1 MDANVTKIIV
11 LALYLIGMVIIGY
24 VYYKKTSDFAD
35 YVLGG
40 RKLGSWTA
48 ALSAQASDMS
58 GWLLIGLPGA
68 AYVAGIEAA
77 WIAIG
82 LGIGTYINW
91 KVVALRLRSYT
102 EVAGDSLTLSDYFEN
117 RFRDNTNILRLVS
130 SIVIIVFF
138 SVYTSAQ
145 FSAGAKLFETLMGID
160 YTVALVLGGA
170 VIIAYTFLGG
180 FMAVSFTDFIQGMLM
195 FFALIAV
202 PFVMVA
208 ELGGFG
214 TAFEELRQVDPN
226 FLHLTK
232 TTGGSG
238 AISFIAIASNLAW
251 GLGYFGQPHILAR
264 FMAIGSTQ
272 QVKKARL
279 IAMVWVTL
287 SLTAAVFV
295 GVFGRLYITDIA
307 DPEKIFMMSV
317 DTLFFPILAGVLL
330 AAILAASMSTAD
342 SQLLVTASS
351 ISEDI
356 FKKYIK
362 KDATDDDM
370 IKIGRFAVIGIALV
384 AMVIAFDPNSSVFGL
399 VSYAWAGLGA
409 AFGPVII
416 ASLFWR
422 RTNKWG
428 AIAGMISGAVTVI
441 AWVQIA
447 KISSATIFGLYEII
461 PAFLISSV
469 LIYVVSL
476 ATEEPNQEILDEFDD
491 AVAKAIK

>member
-264 FMAIGSTQ
+264 FVAIGSTQ

>member
-138 SVYTSAQ
+138 AVYTSAQ

-214 TAFEELRQVDPN
+214 TAFEGLRQVDPN

-232 TTGGSG
+232 STGGTG

-384 AMVIAFDPNSSVFGL
+384 AMVIAFDPESSVFGL

-447 KISSATIFGLYEII
+447 KVSSATIFGLYEII

-476 ATEEPNQEILDEFDD
+476 ATEKPNQEILDEFDD

>member
-1 MDANVTKIIV
+1 MDANVTKLIV
-11 LALYLIGMVIIGY
+11 LAIYLIAMVGIGY
-24 VYYKKTSDFAD
+24 VYYQKTSDFAD

-68 AYVAGIEAA
+68 AYVSGIEAA

-82 LGIGTYINW
+82 LGLGTYVNW

-130 SIVIIVFF
+130 SIVIIIFF
-138 SVYTSAQ
+138 AVYTSAQ

-160 YTVALVLGGA
+160 YTVALLLGGA
-170 VIIAYTFLGG
+170 IIIAYTFLGG

-195 FFALIAV
+195 FFALLVV

-214 TAFEELRQVDPN
+214 AAFDGLRQVDPN

-232 TTGGSG
+232 STGGG
-238 AISFIAIASNLAW
+238 AVSFIAIASNLAW
-251 GLGYFGQPHILAR
+251 GLGYFGQPHVLAR

-279 IAMVWVTL
+279 IAMVWVAI
-287 SLTAAVFV
+287 SLTAATFV
-295 GVFGRLYITDIA
+295 GVFGRLYITGID

-317 DTLFFPILAGVLL
+317 DTLFIPVIAGVLL

-356 FKKYIK
+356 YKKYLK
-362 KDATDDDM
+362 KDATDDQM
-370 IKIGRFAVIGIALV
+370 LKVSRFSVIGIAVIAL
-384 AMVIAFDPNSSVFGL
+384 VIAFDPNSSVFAL

-409 AFGPVII
+409 AFGPVIV

-441 AWVQIA
+441 AWIQIA
-447 KISSATIFGLYEII
+447 KVSSATIFGLYELL
-461 PAFLISSV
+461 PAFIISSIS
-469 LIYVVSL
+469 IYVVSL
-476 ATEEPNQEILDEFDD
+476 LTEKPSQEILDEYDD

>member
-11 LALYLIGMVIIGY
+11 LALYLVGMVIIGY

-138 SVYTSAQ
+138 AVYTSAQ

-160 YTVALVLGGA
+160 YTIALILGGA
-170 VIIAYTFLGG
+170 VIILYTFLGG

-214 TAFEELRQVDPN
+214 TAFEGLRQVDPN

-232 TTGGSG
+232 TTGGTG

-264 FMAIGSTQ
+264 FMAIGTTQ

-441 AWVQIA
+441 GWVQIA
-447 KISSATIFGLYEII
+447 KVSSATIFGLYEII
-461 PAFLISSV
+461 PAFFISSV

>member
-11 LALYLIGMVIIGY
+11 LALYLVGMVIIGY

-441 AWVQIA
+441 AL
-447 KISSATIFGLYEII
+447 S
-461 PAFLISSV
+461 LIH
-469 LIYVVSL
+469 I
-476 ATEEPNQEILDEFDD
+476 
-491 AVAKAIK
+491 

>member
-1 MDANVTKIIV
+1 
-11 LALYLIGMVIIGY
+11 
-24 VYYKKTSDFAD
+24 
-35 YVLGG
+35 
-40 RKLGSWTA
+40 
-48 ALSAQASDMS
+48 
-58 GWLLIGLPGA
+58 
-68 AYVAGIEAA
+68 
-77 WIAIG
+77 
-82 LGIGTYINW
+82 
-91 KVVALRLRSYT
+91 
-102 EVAGDSLTLSDYFEN
+102 
-117 RFRDNTNILRLVS
+117 
-130 SIVIIVFF
+130 
-138 SVYTSAQ
+138 
-145 FSAGAKLFETLMGID
+145 
-160 YTVALVLGGA
+160 
-170 VIIAYTFLGG
+170 
-180 FMAVSFTDFIQGMLM
+180 
-195 FFALIAV
+195 
-202 PFVMVA
+202 
-208 ELGGFG
+208 
-214 TAFEELRQVDPN
+214 
-226 FLHLTK
+226 
-232 TTGGSG
+232 
-238 AISFIAIASNLAW
+238 
-251 GLGYFGQPHILAR
+251 
-264 FMAIGSTQ
+264 MAIGTTQ

-441 AWVQIA
+441 GWVQIA
-447 KISSATIFGLYEII
+447 KVSSATIFGLYEII
-461 PAFLISSV
+461 PAFFISSV

>member
-11 LALYLIGMVIIGY
+11 LALYLVGMVIIGY

-130 SIVIIVFF
+130 SIVIIIFF
-138 SVYTSAQ
+138 AVYTSAQ

-160 YTVALVLGGA
+160 YTIALILGGA
-170 VIIAYTFLGG
+170 VIILYTFLGG

-214 TAFEELRQVDPN
+214 TAFEGLRQVDPN

-232 TTGGSG
+232 TTGGTG

-441 AWVQIA
+441 GWVQIA
-447 KISSATIFGLYEII
+447 KVSSATIFGLYEII
-461 PAFLISSV
+461 PAFFISSV

>member
-138 SVYTSAQ
+138 AVYTSAQ

-160 YTVALVLGGA
+160 YTVALILGGA
-170 VIIAYTFLGG
+170 VIILYTFLGG
-180 FMAVSFTDFIQGMLM
+180 FMAVSFTDFILGMLM
-195 FFALIAV
+195 FFALIIV

-214 TAFEELRQVDPN
+214 TAFEGLRQVDPN

-232 TTGGSG
+232 TTGGTG

-441 AWVQIA
+441 GWVQIA
-447 KISSATIFGLYEII
+447 KVSSATIFGLYEII
-461 PAFLISSV
+461 PAFIISSV

-491 AVAKAIK
+491 AVAKAVK

>member
-1 MDANVTKIIV
+1 MDANVIKIIV
-11 LALYLIGMVIIGY
+11 LAIYLIAMVGIGY
-24 VYYKKTSDFAD
+24 VYYQKTSDFAD

-68 AYVAGIEAA
+68 AYVSGIEAA

-82 LGIGTYINW
+82 LGLGTYVNW

-102 EVAGDSLTLSDYFEN
+102 EVAGDALTLSDYFEN

-130 SIVIIVFF
+130 SIVIIIFF
-138 SVYTSAQ
+138 AVYTSAQ

-160 YTVALVLGGA
+160 YTVALLLGGA
-170 VIIAYTFLGG
+170 IIIAYTFLGG

-195 FFALIAV
+195 FFALLVV

-214 TAFEELRQVDPN
+214 TAFEGLRQVDPN

-232 TTGGSG
+232 STGGG
-238 AISFIAIASNLAW
+238 AVSFIAIASNLAW
-251 GLGYFGQPHILAR
+251 GLGYFGQPHVLAR

-279 IAMVWVTL
+279 IAMVWVAI
-287 SLTAAVFV
+287 SLTAATFV
-295 GVFGRLYITDIA
+295 GVFGRLYITGID

-317 DTLFFPILAGVLL
+317 DTLFIPVIAGVLL

-356 FKKYIK
+356 YKKYIK
-362 KDATDDDM
+362 KDATDDQM
-370 IKIGRFAVIGIALV
+370 LKVSRFSVIGIAVIAL
-384 AMVIAFDPNSSVFGL
+384 VIAFDPDSSVFAL

-441 AWVQIA
+441 AWIQIA
-447 KISSATIFGLYEII
+447 KVSSATIFGLYELL
-461 PAFLISSV
+461 PAFIISSIS
-469 LIYVVSL
+469 IYVVSL
-476 ATEEPNQEILDEFDD
+476 LTEKPSQEILDEYDD

>member
-1 MDANVTKIIV
+1 MEGNMTKIIV
-11 LALYLIGMVIIGY
+11 LSIYLIGMIY
-24 VYYKKTSDFAD
+24 VGFIYYRRTSDFSD

-68 AYVAGIEAA
+68 AYLAGLEAA

-91 KVVALRLRSYT
+91 KVVARRLRSYT
-102 EVAGDSLTLSDYFEN
+102 EIAGDALTLSDYFEN
-117 RFRDNTNILRLVS
+117 RFRDHTHILRLVS
-130 SIVIIVFF
+130 SLVIIVFF
-138 SVYTSAQ
+138 AVYTSAQ

-160 YTVALVLGGA
+160 YTVALILGSL

-195 FFALIAV
+195 FFALIVV
-202 PFVMVA
+202 PFVILG
-208 ELGGFG
+208 ELGGWTSAM
-214 TAFEELRQVDPN
+214 TALDGVAPN
-226 FLHLTK
+226 YMNLIRATE
-232 TTGGSG
+232 GGG
-238 AISFIAIASNLAW
+238 VLPVIAIVSNLAW

-264 FMAIGSTQ
+264 FMAVKRTEDI
-272 QVKKARL
+272 KKARW
-279 IAMVWVTL
+279 IAMVWVSVTL
-287 SLTAAVFV
+287 AAAVV
-295 GVFGRLYITDIA
+295 IGILGRVYLPGIP
-307 DPEKIFMMSV
+307 DPEKIFMLSV
-317 DTLFFPILAGVLL
+317 DVLFVPVIAGVLL

-356 FKKYIK
+356 YKKYIN
-362 KDATDDDM
+362 KDATDQEM
-370 IKIGRFAVIGIALV
+370 IKVGRLAVVGIALV
-384 AMVIAFDPNSSVFGL
+384 AMGIALDPDSSVFSL

-409 AFGPVII
+409 SFGPVIL

-428 AIAGMISGAVTVI
+428 AIAGMITGAVGVVGWTRL
-441 AWVQIA
+441 AG
-447 KISSATIFGLYEII
+447 ISDAAIFGLYEIV
-461 PAFLISSV
+461 PAFLLSG
-469 LIYVVSL
+469 LAIYAVSL
-476 ATEEPNQEILDEFDD
+476 LTEAPEAEILAEYDRM
-491 AVAKAIK
+491 AG

>member
-11 LALYLIGMVIIGY
+11 LALYLVGMVIIGY

-138 SVYTSAQ
+138 AVYTSAQ

-160 YTVALVLGGA
+160 YTIALILGGA
-170 VIIAYTFLGG
+170 VIILYTFLGG

-214 TAFEELRQVDPN
+214 TAFEGLRQVDPN

-232 TTGGSG
+232 TTGGTG

-264 FMAIGSTQ
+264 FMAIGTTQ

-441 AWVQIA
+441 GWVQIA
-447 KISSATIFGLYEII
+447 KVSSATIFGLYEII
-461 PAFLISSV
+461 PAFFISSV

-476 ATEEPNQEILDEFDD
+476 ATEKPNQEILDEFDD

>member
-1 MDANVTKIIV
+1 
-11 LALYLIGMVIIGY
+11 
-24 VYYKKTSDFAD
+24 
-35 YVLGG
+35 
-40 RKLGSWTA
+40 
-48 ALSAQASDMS
+48 
-58 GWLLIGLPGA
+58 
-68 AYVAGIEAA
+68 
-77 WIAIG
+77 
-82 LGIGTYINW
+82 
-91 KVVALRLRSYT
+91 
-102 EVAGDSLTLSDYFEN
+102 
-117 RFRDNTNILRLVS
+117 
-130 SIVIIVFF
+130 
-138 SVYTSAQ
+138 
-145 FSAGAKLFETLMGID
+145 
-160 YTVALVLGGA
+160 
-170 VIIAYTFLGG
+170 
-180 FMAVSFTDFIQGMLM
+180 
-195 FFALIAV
+195 
-202 PFVMVA
+202 
-208 ELGGFG
+208 
-214 TAFEELRQVDPN
+214 
-226 FLHLTK
+226 
-232 TTGGSG
+232 
-238 AISFIAIASNLAW
+238 
-251 GLGYFGQPHILAR
+251 
-264 FMAIGSTQ
+264 
-272 QVKKARL
+272 
-279 IAMVWVTL
+279 
-287 SLTAAVFV
+287 
-295 GVFGRLYITDIA
+295 RLYITDIA

-441 AWVQIA
+441 GWVQIA
-447 KISSATIFGLYEII
+447 KVSSATIFGLYEII
-461 PAFLISSV
+461 PAFFISSV

>member
-1 MDANVTKIIV
+1 
-11 LALYLIGMVIIGY
+11 
-24 VYYKKTSDFAD
+24 
-35 YVLGG
+35 
-40 RKLGSWTA
+40 
-48 ALSAQASDMS
+48 MS

-68 AYVAGIEAA
+68 AYVSGIEAA

-82 LGIGTYINW
+82 LGLGTYVNW

-102 EVAGDSLTLSDYFEN
+102 EVAGDALTLSDYFEN

-130 SIVIIVFF
+130 SIVIIIFF
-138 SVYTSAQ
+138 AVYTSAQ

-160 YTVALVLGGA
+160 YTVALLLGGA
-170 VIIAYTFLGG
+170 IIIAYTFLGG

-195 FFALIAV
+195 FFALLVV

-214 TAFEELRQVDPN
+214 TAFEGLRQVDPN

-232 TTGGSG
+232 STGGG
-238 AISFIAIASNLAW
+238 AVSFIAIASNLAW
-251 GLGYFGQPHILAR
+251 GLGYFGQPHVLAR

-279 IAMVWVTL
+279 IAMVWVAI
-287 SLTAAVFV
+287 SLTAATFV
-295 GVFGRLYITDIA
+295 GVFGRLYITGID

-317 DTLFFPILAGVLL
+317 DTLFIPVIAGVLL

-356 FKKYIK
+356 YKKYIK
-362 KDATDDDM
+362 KDATDDQM
-370 IKIGRFAVIGIALV
+370 LKVSRFSVIGIAVIAL
-384 AMVIAFDPNSSVFGL
+384 VIAFDPDSSVFAL

-441 AWVQIA
+441 AWIQIA
-447 KISSATIFGLYEII
+447 KVSSATIFGLYELL
-461 PAFLISSV
+461 PAFIISSIS
-469 LIYVVSL
+469 IYVVSL
-476 ATEEPNQEILDEFDD
+476 LTEKPSQEILDEYDD

>member
-441 AWVQIA
+441 AWIQIA
-447 KISSATIFGLYEII
+447 KVSSATIFGLYELL
-461 PAFLISSV
+461 PAFIISSIS
-469 LIYVVSL
+469 IYVVSL
-476 ATEEPNQEILDEFDD
+476 LTEKPSQEILDEYDD

>member
-1 MDANVTKIIV
+1 MDANVTKLIV
-11 LALYLIGMVIIGY
+11 LAIYLIAMVGIGY
-24 VYYKKTSDFAD
+24 VYYQKTSDFAD

-68 AYVAGIEAA
+68 AYVSGIEAA

-82 LGIGTYINW
+82 LGLGTYVNW

-130 SIVIIVFF
+130 SIVIILFF
-138 SVYTSAQ
+138 AVYTSAQ

-160 YTVALVLGGA
+160 YTVALLLGGA
-170 VIIAYTFLGG
+170 IIIAYTFLGG

-195 FFALIAV
+195 FFALLVV

-214 TAFEELRQVDPN
+214 AAFDGLRQVDPN

-232 TTGGSG
+232 STGGG
-238 AISFIAIASNLAW
+238 AVSFIAIASNLAW
-251 GLGYFGQPHILAR
+251 GLGYFGQPHVLAR

-279 IAMVWVTL
+279 IAMVWVAI
-287 SLTAAVFV
+287 SLTAATFV
-295 GVFGRLYITDIA
+295 GVFGRLYITGID

-317 DTLFFPILAGVLL
+317 DTLFIPVIAGVLL

-356 FKKYIK
+356 YKKYLK
-362 KDATDDDM
+362 KDATDDQM
-370 IKIGRFAVIGIALV
+370 LKVSRFSVIGIAVIAL
-384 AMVIAFDPNSSVFGL
+384 VIAFDPNSSVFAL

-409 AFGPVII
+409 AFGPVIV

-441 AWVQIA
+441 AWIQIA
-447 KISSATIFGLYEII
+447 KVSSATIFGLYELL
-461 PAFLISSV
+461 PAFIISSIS
-469 LIYVVSL
+469 IYVVSL
-476 ATEEPNQEILDEFDD
+476 LTEEPSQEILDEYDD
-491 AVAKAIK
+491 AVAKAVK

>member
-1 MDANVTKIIV
+1 MNENVIKIVV
-11 LALYLIGMVIIGY
+11 LAIYLVGMVAIGY
-24 VYYKKTSDFAD
+24 VYYKKTTDFAD

-138 SVYTSAQ
+138 AVYTSAQ
-145 FSAGAKLFETLMGID
+145 FSAGAKLFETLMGVD
-160 YTVALVLGGA
+160 YTVALLLGGA
-170 VIIAYTFLGG
+170 IIIAYTFLGG

-214 TAFEELRQVDPN
+214 TAFEGLRQVDPN

-232 TTGGSG
+232 STGGGVISVI
-238 AISFIAIASNLAW
+238 AISSNLAW

-287 SLTAAVFV
+287 SLAAAVFV
-295 GVFGRLYITDIA
+295 GIFGRLYITGID

-317 DTLFFPILAGVLL
+317 DTLFFPVLAGVLL

-356 FKKYIK
+356 FKKYLK
-362 KDATDDDM
+362 KDATDAQM
-370 IKIGRFAVIGIALV
+370 LNVSRFSVIGIAVIAL
-384 AMVIAFDPNSSVFGL
+384 VIAFDPNSSVFGL

-409 AFGPVII
+409 AFGPLII

-441 AWVQIA
+441 AWVQIGNV
-447 KISSATIFGLYEII
+447 SSATIFGLYEII
-461 PAFLISSV
+461 PGFIISSV
-469 LIYVVSL
+469 LIYAVSL
-476 ATEEPNQEILDEFDD
+476 ATEEPNQEIIDEFDD
-491 AVAKAIK
+491 AVSKAIK

>member
-1 MDANVTKIIV
+1 
-11 LALYLIGMVIIGY
+11 
-24 VYYKKTSDFAD
+24 
-35 YVLGG
+35 
-40 RKLGSWTA
+40 
-48 ALSAQASDMS
+48 
-58 GWLLIGLPGA
+58 
-68 AYVAGIEAA
+68 
-77 WIAIG
+77 
-82 LGIGTYINW
+82 
-91 KVVALRLRSYT
+91 
-102 EVAGDSLTLSDYFEN
+102 
-117 RFRDNTNILRLVS
+117 
-130 SIVIIVFF
+130 
-138 SVYTSAQ
+138 
-145 FSAGAKLFETLMGID
+145 
-160 YTVALVLGGA
+160 
-170 VIIAYTFLGG
+170 
-180 FMAVSFTDFIQGMLM
+180 
-195 FFALIAV
+195 
-202 PFVMVA
+202 
-208 ELGGFG
+208 
-214 TAFEELRQVDPN
+214 
-226 FLHLTK
+226 
-232 TTGGSG
+232 
-238 AISFIAIASNLAW
+238 
-251 GLGYFGQPHILAR
+251 
-264 FMAIGSTQ
+264 MAIGSTQ

-384 AMVIAFDPNSSVFGL
+384 AMVIAFDPESSVFGL

-447 KISSATIFGLYEII
+447 KVSSATIFGLYEII

-476 ATEEPNQEILDEFDD
+476 ATEKPNQEILDEFDD

>member
-138 SVYTSAQ
+138 AVYTSAQ

-160 YTVALVLGGA
+160 YTVALILGGA
-170 VIIAYTFLGG
+170 VIILYTFLGG

-195 FFALIAV
+195 FFALIIV

-214 TAFEELRQVDPN
+214 TAFEGLRQVDPN

-232 TTGGSG
+232 TTGGTG

-441 AWVQIA
+441 GWVQIA
-447 KISSATIFGLYEII
+447 KVSSATIFGLYEII
-461 PAFLISSV
+461 PAFIISSV

-491 AVAKAIK
+491 AVAKAVK

>member
-1 MDANVTKIIV
+1 MDANVIKIIV
-11 LALYLIGMVIIGY
+11 LAIYLIAMVGIGY
-24 VYYKKTSDFAD
+24 VYYQKTSDFAD

-68 AYVAGIEAA
+68 AYVSGIEAA

-82 LGIGTYINW
+82 LGLGTYVNW

-102 EVAGDSLTLSDYFEN
+102 EVAGDALTLSDYFEN

-130 SIVIIVFF
+130 SIVIIIFF
-138 SVYTSAQ
+138 AVYTSAQ

-160 YTVALVLGGA
+160 YTVALLLGGA
-170 VIIAYTFLGG
+170 IIIAYTFLGG

-195 FFALIAV
+195 FFALLVV

-214 TAFEELRQVDPN
+214 TAFEGLRQVDPN

-232 TTGGSG
+232 STGGG
-238 AISFIAIASNLAW
+238 AVSFIAIASNLAW
-251 GLGYFGQPHILAR
+251 GLGYFGQPHVLAR

-279 IAMVWVTL
+279 IAMVWVAI
-287 SLTAAVFV
+287 SLTAATFV
-295 GVFGRLYITDIA
+295 GVFGRLYITGID

-317 DTLFFPILAGVLL
+317 DTLFIPVIAGVLL

-356 FKKYIK
+356 YKKYIK
-362 KDATDDDM
+362 KDATDDQM
-370 IKIGRFAVIGIALV
+370 LKVSRFSVIGIAVIAL
-384 AMVIAFDPNSSVFGL
+384 VIAFDPNSSVFAL

-409 AFGPVII
+409 AFGPVIV

-441 AWVQIA
+441 AWIQIA
-447 KISSATIFGLYEII
+447 KVSSATIFGLYELL
-461 PAFLISSV
+461 PAFIISSIS
-469 LIYVVSL
+469 IYVVSL
-476 ATEEPNQEILDEFDD
+476 LTEKPSQEILDEYDD

>member
-1 MDANVTKIIV
+1 MDANVIKIIV
-11 LALYLIGMVIIGY
+11 LAIYLIAMVGIGY
-24 VYYKKTSDFAD
+24 VYYQKTSDFAD

-68 AYVAGIEAA
+68 AYVSGIEAA

-82 LGIGTYINW
+82 LGLGTYVNW

-130 SIVIIVFF
+130 SIVIIIFF
-138 SVYTSAQ
+138 AVYTSAQ

-160 YTVALVLGGA
+160 YTVALLLGGA
-170 VIIAYTFLGG
+170 IIIAYTFLGG

-195 FFALIAV
+195 FFALLVV

-214 TAFEELRQVDPN
+214 AAFDGLRQVDPN

-232 TTGGSG
+232 STGGG
-238 AISFIAIASNLAW
+238 AVSFIAIASNLAW
-251 GLGYFGQPHILAR
+251 GLGYFGQPHVLAR

-279 IAMVWVTL
+279 IAMVWVAI
-287 SLTAAVFV
+287 SLTAATFV
-295 GVFGRLYITDIA
+295 GVFGRLYITGID

-317 DTLFFPILAGVLL
+317 DTLFIPVIAGVLL

-356 FKKYIK
+356 YKKYLK
-362 KDATDDDM
+362 KDATDDQM
-370 IKIGRFAVIGIALV
+370 LKVSRFSVIGIAVIAL
-384 AMVIAFDPNSSVFGL
+384 VIAFDPNSSVFAL

-409 AFGPVII
+409 AFGPVIV

-441 AWVQIA
+441 AWIQIA
-447 KISSATIFGLYEII
+447 KVSSATIFGLYELL
-461 PAFLISSV
+461 PAFIISSIS
-469 LIYVVSL
+469 IYVVSL
-476 ATEEPNQEILDEFDD
+476 LTEKPSQEILDEYDD

>member
-1 MDANVTKIIV
+1 
-11 LALYLIGMVIIGY
+11 
-24 VYYKKTSDFAD
+24 
-35 YVLGG
+35 
-40 RKLGSWTA
+40 
-48 ALSAQASDMS
+48 
-58 GWLLIGLPGA
+58 
-68 AYVAGIEAA
+68 
-77 WIAIG
+77 
-82 LGIGTYINW
+82 
-91 KVVALRLRSYT
+91 
-102 EVAGDSLTLSDYFEN
+102 
-117 RFRDNTNILRLVS
+117 
-130 SIVIIVFF
+130 
-138 SVYTSAQ
+138 
-145 FSAGAKLFETLMGID
+145 
-160 YTVALVLGGA
+160 
-170 VIIAYTFLGG
+170 
-180 FMAVSFTDFIQGMLM
+180 
-195 FFALIAV
+195 
-202 PFVMVA
+202 
-208 ELGGFG
+208 
-214 TAFEELRQVDPN
+214 
-226 FLHLTK
+226 
-232 TTGGSG
+232 
-238 AISFIAIASNLAW
+238 
-251 GLGYFGQPHILAR
+251 
-264 FMAIGSTQ
+264 MAIGSTQ

>member
-1 MDANVTKIIV
+1 MDANVTKLIV
-11 LALYLIGMVIIGY
+11 LAIYLIAMVGIGY
-24 VYYKKTSDFAD
+24 VYYQKTSDFAD

-68 AYVAGIEAA
+68 AYVSGIEAA

-82 LGIGTYINW
+82 LGLGTYVNW

-130 SIVIIVFF
+130 SIVIIIFF
-138 SVYTSAQ
+138 AVYTSAQ

-160 YTVALVLGGA
+160 YTVALLLGGA
-170 VIIAYTFLGG
+170 IIIAYTFLGG

-195 FFALIAV
+195 FFALLVV

-214 TAFEELRQVDPN
+214 AAFDGLRQVDPN

-232 TTGGSG
+232 STGGG
-238 AISFIAIASNLAW
+238 AVSFIAIASNLAW
-251 GLGYFGQPHILAR
+251 GLGYFGQPHVLAR

-279 IAMVWVTL
+279 IAMVWVAI
-287 SLTAAVFV
+287 SLTAATFV
-295 GVFGRLYITDIA
+295 GVFGRLYITGID

-317 DTLFFPILAGVLL
+317 DTLFIPVIAGVLL

-356 FKKYIK
+356 YKKYLK
-362 KDATDDDM
+362 KDATDDQM
-370 IKIGRFAVIGIALV
+370 LKVSRFSVIGIAVIAL
-384 AMVIAFDPNSSVFGL
+384 VIAFDPNSSVFAL

-409 AFGPVII
+409 AFGPVIV

-441 AWVQIA
+441 AWIQIA
-447 KISSATIFGLYEII
+447 KVSSATIFGLYELL
-461 PAFLISSV
+461 PAFIISSIS
-469 LIYVVSL
+469 IYVVSL
-476 ATEEPNQEILDEFDD
+476 LTEEPSQEILDEYDD
-491 AVAKAIK
+491 AVAKAVK

>member
-1 MDANVTKIIV
+1 MDGNIVKIIV
-11 LALYLIGMVIIGY
+11 LIIYLIGMVGIGY
-24 VYYKKTSDFAD
+24 AYYKKTSDFAD

-40 RKLGSWTA
+40 RQLGSWTA

-102 EVAGDSLTLSDYFEN
+102 EVSGDSLTLSDYFEN

-130 SIVIIVFF
+130 SIVIIIFF
-138 SVYTSAQ
+138 AVYTSAQ

-160 YTVALVLGGA
+160 YTVALLLGGA
-170 VIIAYTFLGG
+170 IIISYTFLGG

-214 TAFEELRQVDPN
+214 TAFEGLKQVDPN
-226 FLHLTK
+226 FMHLTK
-232 TTGGSG
+232 TVGGAG
-238 AISFIAIASNLAW
+238 TISFIAIASNLAW

-287 SLTAAVFV
+287 SLAAAVFV
-295 GVFGRLYITDIA
+295 GIFGRLYITGID

-317 DTLFFPILAGVLL
+317 DTLFFPVLAGVLL

-362 KDATDDDM
+362 KDATDDQM
-370 IKIGRFAVIGIALV
+370 LNVSRFSVIGIAVIALI
-384 AMVIAFDPNSSVFGL
+384 IAFDPNSSVFGL

-409 AFGPVII
+409 AFGPLII
-416 ASLFWR
+416 TSLFWK

-441 AWVQIA
+441 AWKQIGA
-447 KISSATIFGLYEII
+447 ISSAAIFGLYEII
-461 PAFLISSV
+461 PGFIIASI

-476 ATEEPNQEILDEFDD
+476 ATEEPNQEIMDEFDD
-491 AVAKAIK
+491 AVSKAIK

>member
-1 MDANVTKIIV
+1 MDANVTKLIV
-11 LALYLIGMVIIGY
+11 LAIYLIAMVGIGY
-24 VYYKKTSDFAD
+24 VYYQKTSDFAD

-68 AYVAGIEAA
+68 AYVSGIEAA

-82 LGIGTYINW
+82 LGLGTYVNW

-130 SIVIIVFF
+130 SIVIIIFF
-138 SVYTSAQ
+138 AVYTSAQ

-160 YTVALVLGGA
+160 YTVALLLGGA
-170 VIIAYTFLGG
+170 IIIAYTFLGG

-195 FFALIAV
+195 FFALLVV

-214 TAFEELRQVDPN
+214 AAFDGLRQVDPN

-232 TTGGSG
+232 STGGG
-238 AISFIAIASNLAW
+238 AVSFIAIASNLAW
-251 GLGYFGQPHILAR
+251 GLGYFGQPHVLAR

-279 IAMVWVTL
+279 IAMVWVAI
-287 SLTAAVFV
+287 SLTAATFV
-295 GVFGRLYITDIA
+295 GVFGRLYITGID

-317 DTLFFPILAGVLL
+317 DTLFIPVIAGVLL

-356 FKKYIK
+356 YKKYLK
-362 KDATDDDM
+362 KDATDDQM
-370 IKIGRFAVIGIALV
+370 LKVSRFSVIGIAVIAL
-384 AMVIAFDPNSSVFGL
+384 VIAFDPDSSVFAL

-441 AWVQIA
+441 AWIQIA
-447 KISSATIFGLYEII
+447 KVSSATIFGLYELL
-461 PAFLISSV
+461 PAFIISSIS
-469 LIYVVSL
+469 IYVVSL
-476 ATEEPNQEILDEFDD
+476 LTEEPSQEILDEYDD
-491 AVAKAIK
+491 AVAKAVK

>member
-1 MDANVTKIIV
+1 MDANVTKLIV
-11 LALYLIGMVIIGY
+11 LAIYLIAMVGIGY
-24 VYYKKTSDFAD
+24 VYYQKTSDFAD

-68 AYVAGIEAA
+68 AYVSGIEAA

-82 LGIGTYINW
+82 LGLGTYVNW

-130 SIVIIVFF
+130 SIVIIIFF
-138 SVYTSAQ
+138 AVYTSAQ

-160 YTVALVLGGA
+160 YTVALLLGGA
-170 VIIAYTFLGG
+170 IIIAYTFLGG

-195 FFALIAV
+195 FFALLVV

-214 TAFEELRQVDPN
+214 AAFDGLRQVDPN

-232 TTGGSG
+232 STGGG
-238 AISFIAIASNLAW
+238 AVSFIAIASNLAW
-251 GLGYFGQPHILAR
+251 GLGYFGQPHVLAR

-279 IAMVWVTL
+279 IAMVWVAI
-287 SLTAAVFV
+287 SLTAATFV
-295 GVFGRLYITDIA
+295 GVFGRLYITGID

-317 DTLFFPILAGVLL
+317 DTLFIPVIAGVLL

-356 FKKYIK
+356 YKKYLK
-362 KDATDDDM
+362 KDATDDQM
-370 IKIGRFAVIGIALV
+370 LKVSRFSVIGIAVIAL
-384 AMVIAFDPNSSVFGL
+384 VIAFDPNSSVFGL

-409 AFGPVII
+409 AFGPVIV

-441 AWVQIA
+441 AWIQIA
-447 KISSATIFGLYEII
+447 KVSSATIFGLYELL
-461 PAFLISSV
+461 PAFIISSIS
-469 LIYVVSL
+469 IYVVSL
-476 ATEEPNQEILDEFDD
+476 LTEEPSQEILDEYDD
-491 AVAKAIK
+491 AVAKAVK

>member
-1 MDANVTKIIV
+1 MDANVTKLIV
-11 LALYLIGMVIIGY
+11 LAIYLIAMVGIGY
-24 VYYKKTSDFAD
+24 VYYQKTSDFAD

-68 AYVAGIEAA
+68 AYVSGIEAA

-82 LGIGTYINW
+82 LGLGTYVNW

-102 EVAGDSLTLSDYFEN
+102 EVAGDALTLSDYFEN

-138 SVYTSAQ
+138 AVYTSAQ

-160 YTVALVLGGA
+160 YTVALLLGGA
-170 VIIAYTFLGG
+170 IIIAYTFLGG

-195 FFALIAV
+195 FFALLVV

-214 TAFEELRQVDPN
+214 TAFEGLRQVDPN

-232 TTGGSG
+232 STGGG
-238 AISFIAIASNLAW
+238 AVSFIAIASNLAW
-251 GLGYFGQPHILAR
+251 GLGYFGQPHVLAR

-279 IAMVWVTL
+279 IAMVWVAI
-287 SLTAAVFV
+287 SLTAATFV
-295 GVFGRLYITDIA
+295 GVFGRLYITGID

-317 DTLFFPILAGVLL
+317 DTLFIPVIAGVLL

-356 FKKYIK
+356 YKKYIK
-362 KDATDDDM
+362 KDATDDQM
-370 IKIGRFAVIGIALV
+370 LKVSRFSVIGIAVIAL
-384 AMVIAFDPNSSVFGL
+384 VIAFDPDSSVFAL

-441 AWVQIA
+441 AWIQIA
-447 KISSATIFGLYEII
+447 KVSSATIFGLYELL
-461 PAFLISSV
+461 PAFIISSIS
-469 LIYVVSL
+469 IYVVSL
-476 ATEEPNQEILDEFDD
+476 LTEKPSQEILDEYDD

>member
-1 MDANVTKIIV
+1 MDGNVIKIIV
-11 LALYLIGMVIIGY
+11 LAIYLIGMVAIGY

-138 SVYTSAQ
+138 AVYTSAQ

-160 YTVALVLGGA
+160 YTVALLLGGA
-170 VIIAYTFLGG
+170 IIISYTFLGG

-214 TAFEELRQVDPN
+214 TAFEGLRQVDPN

-232 TTGGSG
+232 STGGGVISVI
-238 AISFIAIASNLAW
+238 AISSNLAW

-279 IAMVWVTL
+279 IAMVWVSI

-295 GVFGRLYITDIA
+295 GVFGRLYITGID

-317 DTLFFPILAGVLL
+317 DTLFFPVLAGVLL

-362 KDATDDDM
+362 KDATDDQM
-370 IKIGRFAVIGIALV
+370 LNVSRFSVIGIAVV
-384 AMVIAFDPNSSVFGL
+384 ALVIAFDPNSSVFGL

-409 AFGPVII
+409 AFGPLII

-441 AWVQIA
+441 AWVQIG
-447 KISSATIFGLYEII
+447 KVSTATIFGLYEII
-461 PAFLISSV
+461 PAFLISSI

-476 ATEEPNQEILDEFDD
+476 ATEEPNQEIMDEFDD
-491 AVAKAIK
+491 AIAKAIK

>member
-1 MDANVTKIIV
+1 MDANVTKLIV
-11 LALYLIGMVIIGY
+11 LAIYLIAMVGIGY
-24 VYYKKTSDFAD
+24 VYYQKTSDFAD

-68 AYVAGIEAA
+68 AYVSGIEAA

-82 LGIGTYINW
+82 LGLGTYVNW

-130 SIVIIVFF
+130 SIVIIIFF
-138 SVYTSAQ
+138 AVYTSAQ

-160 YTVALVLGGA
+160 YTVALLLGGA
-170 VIIAYTFLGG
+170 IIIAYTFLGG

-195 FFALIAV
+195 FFALLVV

-214 TAFEELRQVDPN
+214 TAFEGLRQVDPN

-232 TTGGSG
+232 STGGG
-238 AISFIAIASNLAW
+238 AVSFIAIASNLAW
-251 GLGYFGQPHILAR
+251 GLGYFGQPHVLAR

-279 IAMVWVTL
+279 IAMVWVAI
-287 SLTAAVFV
+287 SLTAATFV
-295 GVFGRLYITDIA
+295 GVFGRLYITGID

-317 DTLFFPILAGVLL
+317 DTLFIPVIAGVLL

-356 FKKYIK
+356 YKKYIK
-362 KDATDDDM
+362 KDATDDQM
-370 IKIGRFAVIGIALV
+370 LKVSRFSVIGIAVIAL
-384 AMVIAFDPNSSVFGL
+384 VIAFDPDSSVFAL

-441 AWVQIA
+441 AWIQIA
-447 KISSATIFGLYEII
+447 KVSSATIFGLYELL
-461 PAFLISSV
+461 PAFIISSIS
-469 LIYVVSL
+469 IYVVSL
-476 ATEEPNQEILDEFDD
+476 LTEKPSQEILDEYDD
-491 AVAKAIK
+491 AVAKAVK

>member
-1 MDANVTKIIV
+1 
-11 LALYLIGMVIIGY
+11 
-24 VYYKKTSDFAD
+24 
-35 YVLGG
+35 
-40 RKLGSWTA
+40 
-48 ALSAQASDMS
+48 
-58 GWLLIGLPGA
+58 
-68 AYVAGIEAA
+68 
-77 WIAIG
+77 
-82 LGIGTYINW
+82 
-91 KVVALRLRSYT
+91 
-102 EVAGDSLTLSDYFEN
+102 
-117 RFRDNTNILRLVS
+117 
-130 SIVIIVFF
+130 
-138 SVYTSAQ
+138 
-145 FSAGAKLFETLMGID
+145 MGID

-214 TAFEELRQVDPN
+214 TAFEGLRQVDPN

-232 TTGGSG
+232 STGGTG

-384 AMVIAFDPNSSVFGL
+384 AMVIAFDPESSVFGL

-441 AWVQIA
+441 AWIQIA
-447 KISSATIFGLYEII
+447 KVSSATIFGLYELL
-461 PAFLISSV
+461 PAFIISSIS
-469 LIYVVSL
+469 IYVVSL
-476 ATEEPNQEILDEFDD
+476 LTEKPSQEILDEYDD

>member
-11 LALYLIGMVIIGY
+11 LALYLVGMVIIGY

-138 SVYTSAQ
+138 AVYTSAQ

-160 YTVALVLGGA
+160 YTIALILGGA
-170 VIIAYTFLGG
+170 VIILYTFLGG

-214 TAFEELRQVDPN
+214 TAFEGLRQVDPN

-232 TTGGSG
+232 TTGGTG

-264 FMAIGSTQ
+264 FMAIGTTQ

-362 KDATDDDM
+362 KDATDEDM

-441 AWVQIA
+441 GWVQIA
-447 KISSATIFGLYEII
+447 KVSSATIFGLYEII

-476 ATEEPNQEILDEFDD
+476 ATEKPNQEILDEFDD

>member
-214 TAFEELRQVDPN
+214 TAFEGLRQVDPN

-232 TTGGSG
+232 STGGTG